1 MERLIEVTTEVTENA
16 EELEYRL
23 MELAKK
29 HQELMLRVQ
38 RVVFRVESQSPV
50 VSEAE
55 NCMMDELEGLNNHLE
70 RRMNRR
76 LTEVCVCVCVFCYMY
91 INFYLSS
98 IVPIQARRKLELCK
112 DASLSPSVSLSEQ
125 QSVTILKTLAERCVC
140 VCVLR
145 TINCGAP
152 FMYPPNFIA
161 FQWRVH

>member
-1 MERLIEVTTEVTENA
+1 MVYCSVSLNSIDKLVRQRQYLISSMERLIEVTTEVTENA

-76 LTEVCVCVCVFCYMY
+76 LTEVCVC
-91 INFYLSS
+91 L
-98 IVPIQARRKLELCK
+98 
-112 DASLSPSVSLSEQ
+112 
-125 QSVTILKTLAERCVC
+125 
-140 VCVLR
+140 CVLL
-145 TINCGAP
+145 
-152 FMYPPNFIA
+152 Y
-161 FQWRVH
+161 VHKLLSLQYCTNSGTKEIGVM